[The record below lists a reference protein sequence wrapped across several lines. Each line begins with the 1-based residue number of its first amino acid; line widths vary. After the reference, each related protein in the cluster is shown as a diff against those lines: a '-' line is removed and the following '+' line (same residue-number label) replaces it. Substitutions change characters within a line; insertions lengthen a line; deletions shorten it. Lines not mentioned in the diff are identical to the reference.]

1 MTVEVTR
8 ARFGSLLE
16 WALAAACA
24 LAIAALGSLAIEA
37 LRTPRGIVR
46 VNVEAAEGGGTPELD
61 PPAAIPPRA
70 VSVPLIL
77 LKDGTE
83 LRVGERESSIS
94 PKLTRAWQTG
104 GEALERTASGN
115 RVTRTYDDG
124 FRKFLLVF
132 DPPDDAT
139 ELRLSAIY
147 LP

>member
-1 MTVEVTR
+1 MEVTR

-16 WALAAACA
+16 WVLAAFCA
-24 LAIAALGSLAIEA
+24 LAIAALGSFVIDA

-46 VNVEAAEGGGTPELD
+46 VNVEAAEVGDPPALD

-70 VSVPLIL
+70 VSVPVIL
-77 LKDGTE
+77 LNDGTE

-94 PKLTRAWQTG
+94 AKLTRAWQTG
-104 GEALERTASGN
+104 VDALERTTTGN
-115 RVTRTYDDG
+115 RITRAYDDG
-124 FRKFLLVF
+124 FRRFLLVF
-132 DPPDDAT
+132 DPPQEAA